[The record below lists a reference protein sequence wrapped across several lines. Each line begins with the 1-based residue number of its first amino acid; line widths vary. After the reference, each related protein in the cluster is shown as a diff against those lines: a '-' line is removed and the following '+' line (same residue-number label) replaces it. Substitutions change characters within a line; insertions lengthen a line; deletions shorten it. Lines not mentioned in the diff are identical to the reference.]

1 MGCRKRRSR
10 HSAQGEPPLTRLP
23 HKLFCSFRLHS
34 KVVELGYKIISQAT
48 CLSSLAVQLA
58 NWRGWFPVWGTLQNI
73 EVKKIWMIWRF
84 ASAHSPIFSPSLLL
98 FFNDSPPPV
107 HKLYTRR
114 RGGVID
120 SLWKALGEH
129 WHSSVEI
136 YYAVEMVWFIFLNP
150 RVYHCFFNAHIYL
163 DILFN
168 PCKGIRLCPP
178 AAGVQ
183 SWLISGPSDQLS
195 GSRVAATELIPVIG
209 LICRR

>member
-73 EVKKIWMIWRF
+73 AVKKSEWF
-84 ASAHSPIFSPSLLL
+84 EGSLLL
-98 FFNDSPPPV
+98 ILLFSPLHFYYFLMIPPPV
-107 HKLYTRR
+107 HKLYTKG
-114 RGGVID
+114 RGGVLID

-136 YYAVEMVWFIFLNP
+136 YYAVEMVWFF
-150 RVYHCFFNAHIYL
+150 
-163 DILFN
+163 
-168 PCKGIRLCPP
+168 
-178 AAGVQ
+178 
-183 SWLISGPSDQLS
+183 SS
-195 GSRVAATELIPVIG
+195 
-209 LICRR
+209 